1 MHEDDKATDENN
13 NASFLRHGDRPISDR
28 PTAMRI
34 EHDTERHKAAE
45 EVLERSK
52 IQFVSLQTFVA

>member
-1 MHEDDKATDENN
+1 
-13 NASFLRHGDRPISDR
+13 
-28 PTAMRI
+28 MRI